1 MKQQTNPIIKWIL
14 TALMFCG
21 AITTSLQYDVLLGSF
36 ILFVGN
42 LGWAV
47 VLFRIREWAAM
58 SVFVIMGTGWSLGII
73 KYFLF

>member
-1 MKQQTNPIIKWIL
+1 MIKQTNPIIKWIL